1 MIPELKTESFW
12 LAVGLLGQAM
22 FSARFLFQW
31 IASERL
37 RRSFIPPAFWYFSLA
52 GGVALL
58 AYALQRADPVFIVGQ
73 AFGLFVY
80 GRNLYLEV
88 AQKRLRAGDAE
99 RPCNEPA

>member
-22 FSARFLFQW
+22 FSARFLIQW

-73 AFGLFVY
+73 VFGLFVY
-80 GRNLYLEV
+80 GRNLYLDV
-88 AQKRLRAGDAE
+88 AQKRPRAGDGE